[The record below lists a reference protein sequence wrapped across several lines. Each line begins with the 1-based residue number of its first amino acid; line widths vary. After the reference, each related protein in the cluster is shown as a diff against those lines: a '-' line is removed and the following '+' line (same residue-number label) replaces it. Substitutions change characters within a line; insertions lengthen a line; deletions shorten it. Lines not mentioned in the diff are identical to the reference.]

1 MAKKEAVFSLKVDTG
16 NSVKDVQNFDKAV
29 NSLNK
34 DLNSASKTAQ
44 SSAGLDAFSAKL
56 DELDAKLASG
66 TLTFREQTKVM
77 KDYQTVASQAGAESP
92 IGDRAIRSAAALKDE
107 LGDLQGRVKLL
118 SSDYVKLDTA
128 VAGIETGAAAY
139 QGFISVTALLGTENE
154 QLVQTMVQLQA
165 VQGAVNSLQTVAKNL
180 NRDELLGIQLK
191 TAATKVYNMVVGES
205 TGAMKGLRVAIAASG
220 VGLLVIGIAALIQNF
235 DKLKAMMSGTTAGQE
250 ALNATMEDYKSGAT
264 DAVKKTQ
271 EVKVSFDLARK
282 GVISKEQ
289 ALKTYN
295 DALGDSFGKA
305 TNLNE
310 AEALYNSKTD
320 AYIKATSLR
329 AQANA
334 MLALAAE
341 EQVKSLMASMED
353 QRTTSESIASSIG
366 DGFAAIVDYST
377 AGITDLSS
385 DMDKA
390 QGKQYKAAQARQ
402 KKASEDKAKSIEKE
416 AEQLLKQA
424 ANVEKANGITSEAD
438 QKLAADRKARADKS
452 AADRKKRI
460 EDELK
465 AEQDRLKNILEL
477 RNQLILEIETAE
489 TAYFDS
495 LLTQQQR
502 EEQAVTDKYYNLIEQ
517 AKQNNLDTTTL
528 VLAQESELAA
538 IRQKAD
544 EDRLAKL
551 AETEQKKL
559 SLLRAYQAIV
569 LDEYQNELIAFE
581 DQQTAQKKSLEEALS
596 SNVITQ
602 DQYNAAIIKMAE
614 QKAKKEKEIND
625 KKNKAIADDDKSSLK
640 DKLANMEKVLG
651 YAQQALDQLNAM
663 NDLAKVVGENRINEI
678 KEQSSQELANLD
690 AKQAEELN
698 KEGLTANQKKAIEEK
713 FAMQKYQVQL
723 KAFNEEEKIKKQ
735 QFERDKKLKIASIA
749 INTAAAIMKGI
760 AEFGPPPSPLGIA
773 AIATAGVLGLTQAAA
788 VAAQNYQGGSA
799 PSLPSTGG
807 GTSMT
812 GASASSFTTGANTN
826 TQQTDLTNLAG
837 QSSNMTQVV
846 VLESDITNTQ
856 NKVKNI
862 ETLSS
867 F

>member
-29 NSLNK
+29 SSLNK
-34 DLNSASKTAQ
+34 DLNAASKTAQ
-44 SSAGLDAFSAKL
+44 SSTGLDSFSSKL
-56 DELDAKLASG
+56 EEIDAKLASG
-66 TLTFREQTKVM
+66 TLTFREQTRVM
-77 KDYQTVASQAGAESP
+77 REYQTIASQAGAESP

-118 SSDYVKLDTA
+118 SSDYVQLDTA

-235 DKLKAMMSGTTAGQE
+235 DKLKGMFGGVSAGQE

-341 EQVKSLMASMED
+341 EQVKALMASMED
-353 QRTTSESIASSIG
+353 QRTTSEEIASSIG

-377 AGITDLSS
+377 AGLTDLSS
-385 DMDKA
+385 EMDKA
-390 QGKQYKAAQARQ
+390 QGKQYKASQSRQ

-416 AEQLLKQA
+416 AELLLKQA

-438 QKLAADRKARADKS
+438 QKLNADRKARADKA
-452 AADRKKRI
+452 AADKKKRI

-465 AEQDRLKNILEL
+465 AEQDRMQNILEL
-477 RNQLILEIETAE
+477 RNELLAEIEAAE

-502 EEQAVTDKYYNLIEQ
+502 EEQAVTDKYFNLIEQ
-517 AKQNNLDTTTL
+517 AKQNGIDTATL
-528 VLAQESELAA
+528 ELAQASELAV
-538 IRQKAD
+538 IRKKAD
-544 EDRLAKL
+544 EDRLAKM
-551 AETEQKKL
+551 AETEQKRL

-569 LDEYQNELIAFE
+569 LDEYQNELLAFD
-581 DQQTAQKKSLEEALS
+581 DQQTAQKKSLDEALTS
-596 SNVITQ
+596 KVITQ
-602 DQYNAAIIKMAE
+602 EQYDEAILKMAE
-614 QKAKKEKEIND
+614 LRAKKEKEIND
-625 KKNKAIADDDKSSLK
+625 KKNKDIATSD
-640 DKLANMEKVLG
+640 N
-651 YAQQALDQLNAM
+651 QALLDKIKTLEKFMEYAKAGMDQLNAM
-663 NDLAKVVGENRINEI
+663 NDLANVIGENRINRLE
-678 KEQSSQELANLD
+678 EQSNQELANLD
-690 AKQAEELN
+690 AKQQAELN
-698 KEGLTANQKKAIEEK
+698 KEGLTADQKKSIEEK

-723 KAFNEEEKIKKQ
+723 KAFQEEEKIKKAA
-735 QFERDKKLKIASIA
+735 FNRDKALKIAQIA
-749 INTAAAIMKGI
+749 IDTAGAIMKSVAASPETFGLPFSAFSAAMGI
-760 AEFGPPPSPLGIA
+760 
-773 AIATAGVLGLTQAAA
+773 TQSAA
-788 VAAQNYQGGSA
+788 VATQQYQAGTAPTMPSFSGG
-799 PSLPSTGG
+799 
-807 GTSMT
+807 SMT

-826 TQQTDLTNLAG
+826 TQQTDLTNIANQTG
-837 QSSNMTQVV
+837 SMTQVV
-846 VLESDITNTQ
+846 VLESDITLTQ
-856 NKVKNI
+856 NKVKTI